1 MEELNAEKIVYLFE
15 LVKDTK
21 GKDWRHNKTKLIKI
35 INELVEQEVKKLN
48 KPHVIGS
55 FTPSIN
61 SELGKTI
68 IISANNKSD
77 CHVRGK

>member
-1 MEELNAEKIVYLFE
+1 MEELSAEKIVYLFE
-15 LVKDTK
+15 LVKGTK
-21 GKDWRHNKTKLIKI
+21 GKDWKHNKTKLIKI

-55 FTPSIN
+55 FTPSIS

>member
-1 MEELNAEKIVYLFE
+1 MLNEIIKMIELSKN
-15 LVKDTK
+15 TK

-77 CHVRGK
+77 CPVRRK